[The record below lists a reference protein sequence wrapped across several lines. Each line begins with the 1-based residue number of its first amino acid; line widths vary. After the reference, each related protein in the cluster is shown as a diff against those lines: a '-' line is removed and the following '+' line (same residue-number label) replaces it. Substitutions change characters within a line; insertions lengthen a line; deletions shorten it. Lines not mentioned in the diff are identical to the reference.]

1 MMKKII
7 DLEFD
12 RIVEAE
18 QTKLDL
24 ETKFSYKNLTLNIN
38 KSGIRLFGEVD
49 NEIVQ

>member
-1 MMKKII
+1 MKKVI
-7 DLEFD
+7 DLKFD
-12 RIVEAE
+12 TLIEAE

-24 ETKFSYKNLTLNIN
+24 ETKFSYKNITLNIN